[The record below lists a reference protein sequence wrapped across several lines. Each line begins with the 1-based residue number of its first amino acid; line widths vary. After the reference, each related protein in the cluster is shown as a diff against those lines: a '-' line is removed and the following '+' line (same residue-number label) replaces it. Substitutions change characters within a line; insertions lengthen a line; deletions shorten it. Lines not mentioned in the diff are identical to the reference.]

1 MRAVGGDGQRD
12 SMFEASGAGKASRG
26 YGWRRRSSL
35 IWVVNRWVCAHGGG
49 RGQTRGRASR
59 GSGELRHEAMRRA
72 GRGYPD
78 DRGTLACVPPVER
91 KADRG
96 RAEGAEKLGD
106 EARRSSSRSD
116 LGECLWK
123 GKFLA
128 DPPLSACGGPRTGFV
143 SLTCGGGSGAMGD
156 GSVESLPFM

>member
-1 MRAVGGDGQRD
+1 
-12 SMFEASGAGKASRG
+12 MFEASGAGKASQG
-26 YGWRRRSSL
+26 DGQRRRSSL

-49 RGQTRGRASR
+49 RGQTQGRASR

-72 GRGYPD
+72 GRGYRD
-78 DRGTLACVPPVER
+78 DRGMLACVPPVEG
-91 KADRG
+91 KADGG

-128 DPPLSACGGPRTGFV
+128 DPPPV
-143 SLTCGGGSGAMGD
+143 SMRWSQDRFHASDLWGRRWRHGD
-156 GSVESLPFM
+156 RSVESLPFM